1 MMFMQALS
9 KLSEA
14 RISFKSSLIL
24 SRELKGL
31 KMDRAKQFLD
41 DLINQKASVDGKY
54 YTTVAKSFLQVLK
67 SAEANARQKNLD
79 TEKLFVKIAKTDK
92 TRKFVRPK
100 SRFKFRGRE
109 AKIANIEIVL
119 EER

>member
-1 MMFMQALS
+1 M
-9 KLSEA
+9 
-14 RISFKSSLIL
+14 

-31 KMDRAKQFLD
+31 KVERAKRLLD

-54 YTTVAKSFLQVLK
+54 YTKVAKNFLNVLK

-79 TEKLFVKIAKTDK
+79 TEKLFVKVAKTDK
-92 TRKFVRPK
+92 AAKAVRPK

-109 AKIANIEIVL
+109 AKVANIEIVL

>member
-1 MMFMQALS
+1 MQAVA
-9 KLSEA
+9 KLKDA
-14 RISFKSSLIL
+14 GVSFKRSLVL

-31 KMDRAKQFLD
+31 RVNKARQLLD
-41 DLINQKASVDGKY
+41 DLINEKRSLDGKF
-54 YTTVAKSFLQVLK
+54 YTNVAKNFLQLLN

-79 TEKLFVKIAKTDK
+79 TENLFVKVAKTDK
-92 TRKFVRPK
+92 ARKRVLPK

-109 AKIANIEIVL
+109 DKVANIQIVL